1 MKEGKMRKFA
11 YTQRTDN
18 QTVQRLRP
26 LYPLWI
32 LEGAGQYCDDNIEK
46 IKGLNY
52 KTQNQDLKLED
63 HSSTIDQNLDELER
77 KIEKRIHVIKEDID
91 KPENKDNQ
99 DVNDYRTLRI
109 G

>member
-1 MKEGKMRKFA
+1 MRNM
-11 YTQRTDN
+11 T
-18 QTVQRLRP
+18 
-26 LYPLWI
+26 I
-32 LEGAGQYCDDNIEK
+32 LTKKAFKISEDAIEIATTAKSISIETKKYCDDNIEK
-46 IKGLNY
+46 IKGLEY